1 MSDTAHSATLLSP
14 TLHPG
19 DRVRLVSPASFPD
32 RAWVAESVAIL
43 EGWGLAVE
51 VADHALDRH
60 GYMAGT
66 DSDRLSDLNDAFRD
80 PGVRAIIA
88 TRGGAGAYR
97 IADDIDFDA
106 VRADPKPLV
115 GFSDITSL
123 HLALWRH
130 CRLASIHG
138 CLAGAEATASV
149 RQLLMSTEPLTIG
162 SDPQAMS
169 AGVRVAGRAT
179 GPLIGGNLTA
189 VAGSV
194 GVRLP
199 RLDGAILFLETPRGI
214 GLGLVDRQDRVAGT
228 LDRAG
233 VSGGPS
239 RLRLAT
245 DKPMGPPPAPMR
257 TSLGQPGTKK
267 TPIAIS
273 KMPTTRKARRRSSSG
288 RSATDER
295 CPPAPAENRI
305 CITRPDRGRRLHQSE
320 SVVSIVRW
328 RLGGRGGRDQS
339 AGSVVLIRDSR
350 SVTESASD
358 PAASRNR
365 PRCWVRI
372 SGGSTT

>member
-1 MSDTAHSATLLSP
+1 MSDSAHSATLLSP

-115 GFSDITSL
+115 GFSDITFL

-214 GLGLVDRQDRVAGT
+214 GLGLVDRQLTQIIRSGVLDNVAGVALGLVTGFDGYTDRGWGVLDVLGDRLGRLGVPVLGGIEAGHGGVGADGGSDQFALTIGPTAVLDADAGT
-228 LDRAG
+228 LAVG
-233 VSGGPS
+233 PCVSG
-239 RLRLAT
+239 
-245 DKPMGPPPAPMR
+245 PA
-257 TSLGQPGTKK
+257 
-267 TPIAIS
+267 
-273 KMPTTRKARRRSSSG
+273 G
-288 RSATDER
+288 RW
-295 CPPAPAENRI
+295 
-305 CITRPDRGRRLHQSE
+305 PDSE
-320 SVVSIVRW
+320 HHR
-328 RLGGRGGRDQS
+328 
-339 AGSVVLIRDSR
+339 
-350 SVTESASD
+350 E
-358 PAASRNR
+358 
-365 PRCWVRI
+365 
-372 SGGSTT
+372 